1 MVSCT
6 LLKTRWIKSKLNSIF
21 SVYNQND
28 RAIVV
33 LILSP
38 SSLPKP
44 SPEILGAYRL
54 LE

>member
-1 MVSCT
+1 MHIVEDS
-6 LLKTRWIKSKLNSIF
+6 LDKKQIEF
-21 SVYNQND
+21 YFFVYNQND

-38 SSLPKP
+38 LSLPKP